1 MGFVSSKSNSSLFIQ
16 KGPEGPMCILLYV
29 DDLVIT
35 NLDLV
40 AIIKVKSQLSEAFD
54 MKDLGDLYYFL
65 GTEVIHTPSAYYCL
79 GDAMF

>member
-1 MGFVSSKSNSSLFIQ
+1 
-16 KGPEGPMCILLYV
+16 MCILLYV
-29 DDLVIT
+29 DDLVIIDP
-35 NLDLV
+35 DLV
-40 AIIKVKSQLSEAFD
+40 VISKVKSQLSEAFD